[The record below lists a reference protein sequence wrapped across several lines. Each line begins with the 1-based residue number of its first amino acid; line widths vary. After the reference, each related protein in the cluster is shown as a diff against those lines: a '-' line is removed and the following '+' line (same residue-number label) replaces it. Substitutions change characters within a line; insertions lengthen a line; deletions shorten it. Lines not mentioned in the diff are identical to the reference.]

1 MASHELLLGC
11 HLSISGGLER
21 IFARAEALGINAL
34 QIFSHN
40 ARSWKMG
47 ELPPEEVE
55 RFRARWRESR
65 VQYIVIHTIYL
76 INLASPVEELY
87 RRSIGAV
94 VGELERAAALGIGQ
108 VNTHIGAH
116 VEMGQ
121 EWGLARA
128 RAALREVLKR
138 TEGLPVKLLLENTA
152 GEGTVLGSRLE
163 ELAMLLELDRA
174 GERLGLCFDTCHGFA
189 AGYDIATE
197 AGLEETLAELDR
209 AIGLERLSL
218 IHLNDSRYKR
228 GSRKDRHQHIGE
240 GQIGAAGFAALINHP
255 KLRHLPFI
263 LETPK
268 LPQER
273 EKLNSDADPINLE
286 QVRRLRR
293 PAPPST
299 SPLEG
304 EGQGEGA

>member
-1 MASHELLLGC
+1 MASQEMLLGC

-21 IFARAEALGINAL
+21 VFARAEALEINAL

-40 ARSWKMG
+40 ARSWAMG
-47 ELPPEEVE
+47 ELSPEEAE

-94 VGELERAAALGIGQ
+94 VRELERAAALGIEQ

-116 VEMGQ
+116 VGMGR

-128 RAALREVLKR
+128 GAALGEVLKR

-152 GEGTVLGSRLE
+152 GEGTVLGSRFE
-163 ELAMLLELDRA
+163 ELALLFDLDK
-174 GERLGLCFDTCHGFA
+174 GGSRLGLCFDTCHGFA
-189 AGYDIATE
+189 AGYDLATE
-197 AGLEETLAELDR
+197 AGLEETLAEMGR
-209 AIGLERLSL
+209 HIGEERLAL
-218 IHLNDSRYKR
+218 IHLNDSQYKR

-240 GQIGAAGFAALINHP
+240 GEIGPAGFAAILNHP
-255 KLRHLPFI
+255 KLRALPFI

-268 LPQER
+268 LAHEDS
-273 EKLNSDADPINLE
+273 KLDSDADPLNLE
-286 QVRRLRR
+286 RIRQLRR
-293 PAPPST
+293 PCAR
-299 SPLEG
+299 
-304 EGQGEGA
+304 